1 MKRPGVP
8 QAGSPLCSPKPRD
21 IRAEFCRTR
30 SGFAL
35 KILTPLKILISV
47 SGYDGQK
54 KMGGIPL
61 TSIDLVNHGLTG
73 TDVIRN
79 IF

>member
-1 MKRPGVP
+1 MIAGVYEEDYNEAP
-8 QAGSPLCSPKPRD
+8 RIEVRD

-35 KILTPLKILISV
+35 NILTPLKILISV